1 MDTESAL
8 ALALATL
15 ALGLAPGPG
24 VIALLARS
32 LTLGARGAWPFVAGL
47 LIGDLVYLAC
57 AMLGLSVIA
66 NEFADWFIALR
77 LVGGAYLV
85 YLGLRMILSCRT
97 DSYADTAVRRGFL
110 PSLLAGLGIT
120 LGNPKV
126 IVFYLAFLPAF
137 LDLSDPSAMDALVA
151 AAVVL
156 LALTSALSLYVVA
169 GAKAK
174 RWVASPPR
182 VRRVN
187 RAAGVLM
194 AGAGIAVAAG

>member
-1 MDTESAL
+1 LDTESAL
-8 ALALATL
+8 ALALATF

-57 AMLGLSVIA
+57 AIFGLSVIA
-66 NEFADWFIALR
+66 KEFADWFIALR
-77 LVGGAYLV
+77 LLGGAFLV
-85 YLGLRMILSCRT
+85 YLGLRMILASRI
-97 DSYADTAVRRGFL
+97 DRYDDVVVRRGNL
-110 PSLLAGLGIT
+110 SSLLAGLGIT

-137 LDLSDPSAMDALVA
+137 LDLSDPSALDALA
-151 AAVVL
+151 SAAVVL
-156 LALTSALSLYVVA
+156 LALTSSLSIYVVV

-174 RWVASPPR
+174 SWIASPLR
-182 VRRVN
+182 ARRVN
-187 RAAGVLM
+187 RAAGVVM